1 MQTLEGVEIPSEIK
15 ASEANYFHILFIN
28 SRPNATTLKFDHQV
42 KHQIINRET
51 YERCKE
57 TYKQLGYSNMVIFHN
72 PIVHAES
79 VAKAKAIA
87 DQELADQALAQAKAD
102 AKIKA
107 EASLNAE
114 GKIVFDAVEI
124 TTKNVV
130 EFATEK
136 GIDVSKGKNLSE
148 KLEIVSAWIAEQTK

>member
-1 MQTLEGVEIPSEIK
+1 
-15 ASEANYFHILFIN
+15 
-28 SRPNATTLKFDHQV
+28 
-42 KHQIINRET
+42 
-51 YERCKE
+51 
-57 TYKQLGYSNMVIFHN
+57 MVIFHN
-72 PIVHAES
+72 PIVYAES
-79 VAKAKAIA
+79 VAKAKAEAKAIA
-87 DQELADQALAQAKAD
+87 DKELADQAMEQAKIDAKAKAD
-102 AKIKA
+102 ALLQA
-107 EASLNAE
+107 D

>member
-1 MQTLEGVEIPSEIK
+1 
-15 ASEANYFHILFIN
+15 
-28 SRPNATTLKFDHQV
+28 
-42 KHQIINRET
+42 
-51 YERCKE
+51 
-57 TYKQLGYSNMVIFHN
+57 MVICHN
-72 PIVHAES
+72 PIVYAENL
-79 VAKAKAIA
+79 AKAKAEAKAIA
-87 DQELADQALAQAKAD
+87 EQELADQALVQAKAE
-102 AKIKA
+102 AKAKA
-107 EASLNAE
+107 EASLNAD